1 MSKLLMFF
9 VALGFV
15 GYAPVIAD
23 IIADHEIS
31 DTDDDQLY
39 YTKIYLDETKRVRGS
54 LQFYKLICNFMETWF
69 LLVYYAYVCMCFSLG
84 EISNETRPPFAYF
97 SKFEWCLR

>member
-1 MSKLLMFF
+1 MLWWSVFCVLNLLDHVLYLFF

-15 GYAPVIAD
+15 GYAPVIAE

-39 YTKIYLDETKRVRGS
+39 YTNIYLDETKRVRS
-54 LQFYKLICNFMETWF
+54 
-69 LLVYYAYVCMCFSLG
+69 SLG
-84 EISNETRPPFAYF
+84 VIEDYSV
-97 SKFEWCLR
+97 